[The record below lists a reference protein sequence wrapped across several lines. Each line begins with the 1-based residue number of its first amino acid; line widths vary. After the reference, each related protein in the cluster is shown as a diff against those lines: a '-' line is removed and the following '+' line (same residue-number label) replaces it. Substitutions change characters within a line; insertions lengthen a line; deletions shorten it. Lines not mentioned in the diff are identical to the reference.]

1 MLGNL
6 ESTGMVPRPGRE
18 KARLGSVRNFV
29 EPEDISPLRLRPSPV
44 DTAAAGTQY
53 EEGDTE
59 VELQTKIREDF
70 TMPLLGPYP
79 HLRHYTKQVLRG
91 HSQMTLQH

>member
-1 MLGNL
+1 
-6 ESTGMVPRPGRE
+6 MVPRPGRE

-59 VELQTKIREDF
+59 VELQTKVREDF
-70 TMPLLGPYP
+70 TITENALRPRAHGYFYDAMLKKGP
-79 HLRHYTKQVLRG
+79 
-91 HSQMTLQH
+91 